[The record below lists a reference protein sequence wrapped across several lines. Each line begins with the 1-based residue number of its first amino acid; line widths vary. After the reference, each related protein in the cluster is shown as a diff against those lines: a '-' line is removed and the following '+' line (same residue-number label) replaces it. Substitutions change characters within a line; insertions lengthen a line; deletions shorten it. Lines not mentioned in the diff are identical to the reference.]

1 MIRITHW
8 SEWASLAL
16 TMTLVLFAW
25 VTCGKA
31 HTQASNGQANQI
43 EINSQIAYGLGYQS
57 NEVFLNY
64 VEPGTTTALFGQT
77 VTVAVPAN
85 TTNYPINLATMFP
98 NVNTAIMYAV
108 EDISNPGQQVSIG
121 MDSGGS
127 RFIMAPGGFFECR
140 VNGSSPTLYV
150 DNASVNQYA
159 LLKVVCIAN

>member
-64 VEPGTTTALFGQT
+64 VA
-77 VTVAVPAN
+77 
-85 TTNYPINLATMFP
+85 
-98 NVNTAIMYAV
+98 
-108 EDISNPGQQVSIG
+108 
-121 MDSGGS
+121 
-127 RFIMAPGGFFECR
+127 
-140 VNGSSPTLYV
+140 
-150 DNASVNQYA
+150 
-159 LLKVVCIAN
+159 